1 MMILIVVSTKKG
13 KRTEH
18 DNFVNFVVD
27 IVTESETIIV

>member
-1 MMILIVVSTKKG
+1 MMILIVVSKKRRE
-13 KRTEH
+13 KTEY